1 MPESTILQP
10 LTWNKSTRL
19 CPWKLRQ
26 SRAHFVNEFALQQE
40 EAKKNLAF
48 FPQHFHK
55 DINCA
60 LKDADR
66 RNLSKL
72 SSRER
77 SALYSLETHKDTSE
91 EFKDCQIFLQLG
103 IRQGTQTS
111 LITRGSEKKKKK
123 KKQLG
128 WRIYGKELD
137 SFPCQ
142 GQPNCVSDLPRSRRK
157 EKGRDDFELQLSSW
171 HSGEFQLFPR
181 ILNRKKTTYEFYA
194 VKKRQNSTK
203 STRKISNTQTKKP
216 WFF

>member
-1 MPESTILQP
+1 MPESTIMQP

-26 SRAHFVNEFALQQE
+26 SRAHFVNEFALQQK

-77 SALYSLETHKDTSE
+77 SALYSLETHKDTSV
-91 EFKDCQIFLQLG
+91 EFKDCQIFLQPG
-103 IRQGTQTS
+103 ICQGTYTS
-111 LITRGSEKKKKK
+111 LITCESEKK

-128 WRIYGKELD
+128 WRVNGKELD
-137 SFPCQ
+137 SFPCP
-142 GQPNCVSDLPRSRRK
+142 GQPNCASDLLRSRWK
-157 EKGRDDFELQLSSW
+157 EKGGDDFELQISSW
-171 HSGEFQLFPR
+171 HSGEFQLFTR
-181 ILNRKKTTYEFYA
+181 ILNRKKTIYEFYV
-194 VKKRQNSTK
+194 VKKDKT
-203 STRKISNTQTKKP
+203 
-216 WFF
+216 

>member
-103 IRQGTQTS
+103 ICQGTQTS

-123 KKQLG
+123 NNWAGESMERNWIVSHVKDSQTVFL
-128 WRIYGKELD
+128 IYRGADGRRREEMTLSCSSHPGIQV
-137 SFPCQ
+137 SF
-142 GQPNCVSDLPRSRRK
+142 NFSLEFLIERKLPMN
-157 EKGRDDFELQLSSW
+157 FML
-171 HSGEFQLFPR
+171 
-181 ILNRKKTTYEFYA
+181 
-194 VKKRQNSTK
+194 
-203 STRKISNTQTKKP
+203 
-216 WFF
+216 